1 MVDPAE
7 LIGDIV
13 GDFPGNRPETC
24 PVHTHGISARGTFR
38 ASPVAPKF
46 CRAPHLSG
54 APRDVL
60 VRFSNG
66 SGLPVQRDAVPDARG
81 MAVRFY
87 LDEATGPLGA
97 DGDPAARPHTDLVA
111 MTLPTFFT
119 PTIELFQAF
128 THATV
133 PQPRP
138 SRSVWQR
145 LWSQVQMLPAI
156 PALPA
161 GVRTSGDLGAMAF
174 ADEHPRACPAVI
186 ALAGPITGSY
196 LGATYHAVHAF
207 GLRAADGRRHFVRF
221 FWEPEGGVR
230 AHRGSSEVYLFD
242 DLRRRVADGR
252 TGFVLRA
259 QVAEPGDDLSD
270 PTTPWPQT
278 RRRLTLGRLVL
289 TSVPEDQD
297 RDCEDLAFD
306 PGWLPDGIE
315 LSDDP
320 ILAVRSEVYA
330 ASARRRRQAR
340 AAQARAARA
349 SEGRAEAVAPTT
361 H

>member
-7 LIGDIV
+7 LIEDIV
-13 GDFPGNRPETC
+13 GDFPGNRPETR

-38 ASPVAPKF
+38 ASPVAPKY

-66 SGLPVQRDAVPDARG
+66 SGLPIQRDSVHDARG

-87 LDEATGPLGA
+87 LDEAIGA
-97 DGDPAARPHTDLVA
+97 LESGGDPAARPHTDLVS

-119 PTIELFQAF
+119 PTIELFRAF
-128 THATV
+128 TRATV

-138 SRSVWQR
+138 SRSRWQR
-145 LWSQVQMLPAI
+145 LLSQLQMHPAI

-161 GVRTSGDLGAMAF
+161 GVDASGDLGAMAF
-174 ADEHPRACPAVI
+174 ADAHPSACPAVL

-196 LGATYHAVHAF
+196 LGASYHAVHAF
-207 GLRAADGRRHFVRF
+207 GLLAADGSRRYVRF
-221 FWEPEGGVR
+221 FWEPEGGER
-230 AHRGSSEVYLFD
+230 AHMGSAEVYLFD
-242 DLRRRVADGR
+242 DLRRRVAAGR
-252 TGFVLRA
+252 AGFVLRA
-259 QVAEPGDDLSD
+259 QVAEPGDDLAD

-278 RRRLTLGRLVL
+278 RRRLTLGRLDL

-297 RDCEDLAFD
+297 RDGEDLAFD
-306 PGWLPDGIE
+306 PGLLPDGIE
-315 LSDDP
+315 RSDDP
-320 ILAVRSEVYA
+320 ILAVRSAVYA
-330 ASARRRRQAR
+330 ASARRRRDAR
-340 AAQARAARA
+340 AAQARAAQ
-349 SEGRAEAVAPTT
+349 APAA